1 MYTIGQ
7 VAEMFGVPV
16 STLRYYDKEG
26 LFPEMRRVSGIR
38 QFSEKEIEAL
48 RVIECLKKSGL
59 EIRDIKQFMQWCT
72 QGSET
77 YAQRR
82 ELFEKQRGQVESEIQ
97 RLGRVLDMLKF
108 KCWYYEQAVRDGD
121 EARLSRLRP
130 EEMPEMCQIGKM
142 EFALPTNCTYYGEAE
157 VEGSE
162 TIYLYMEDYQVVVS
176 SDPFPHDISLTD
188 MDEAT
193 LELYIGSLSEGSYQI
208 AGCQAAVVGK
218 YPYLL
223 LAYHDEA
230 LETDYSV
237 YHTIIDGQV
246 YTFVGYRE
254 GDEPVSEQEQEFL
267 YELLSTMTEAPEE
280 DEA

>member
-1 MYTIGQ
+1 MK
-7 VAEMFGVPV
+7 
-16 STLRYYDKEG
+16 RYISILLLAAFCFLLSGCSSNQQTETEQTEG
-26 LFPEMRRVSGIR
+26 I
-38 QFSEKEIEAL
+38 
-48 RVIECLKKSGL
+48 
-59 EIRDIKQFMQWCT
+59 
-72 QGSET
+72 SET
-77 YAQRR
+77 
-82 ELFEKQRGQVESEIQ
+82 VEVE
-97 RLGRVLDMLKF
+97 
-108 KCWYYEQAVRDGD
+108 
-121 EARLSRLRP
+121 RP

-142 EFALPTNCTYYGEAE
+142 EFALPTKCTYYGEAE
-157 VEGSE
+157 VEGGE
-162 TIYLYMEDYQVVVS
+162 TVYTYMGDYKVGVS

-188 MDEAT
+188 MDEAA

-267 YELLSTMTEAPEE
+267 YEMVSTMTEAPEE